1 MLEAGFACYPKLE
14 PDSKSMMKTK
24 LTLFVTVL
32 AATLFGMGCA
42 SPTASSST
50 SGSSENFDWKFAF
63 SEEQL
68 KGLGKIDF
76 KWSDELIPN
85 GDMQTTAKGFHDSY
99 GNAEPIKIVKNQ
111 ETEINDLVVK
121 NRKALAEFFTRV
133 FFNPSAGL
141 AAGDIILMQYTYLDN
156 LKDKKD
162 RLGGGPWA
170 SSTVISKGRY
180 NKRGFHNSYIHR
192 YLLFQVDERN
202 ERGDKL
208 HLGMGGSNV
217 SEGLR
222 IAYWSAR
229 KLITEDTDGD
239 GKNDAQEIL
248 ITGTLPR
255 IPNKFEPSPP
265 SSGQF
270 TK

>member
-1 MLEAGFACYPKLE
+1 
-14 PDSKSMMKTK
+14 MKTK

-32 AATLFGMGCA
+32 AAALFVGGCA
-42 SPTASSST
+42 TT
-50 SGSSENFDWKFAF
+50 QDWKAAF

-68 KGLGKIDF
+68 KELGKIDF

-99 GNAEPIKIVKNQ
+99 GYAEPIKIVKNQ
-111 ETEINDLVVK
+111 ETGINELIVK
-121 NRKALAEFFTRV
+121 NKESASGSYTRV
-133 FFNPSAGL
+133 FFKPLGGL
-141 AAGDIILMQYTYLDN
+141 PVGDIMLMQYVYLNN

-162 RLGGGPWA
+162 VLGGGPWTG
-170 SSTVISKGRY
+170 STVISKGRY

-192 YLLFQVDERN
+192 YILLQIDERN
-202 ERGDKL
+202 ERVPDKL
-208 HLGMGGSNV
+208 HLGIPAARV
-217 SEGLR
+217 PEGIH
-222 IAYWSAR
+222 IAHWSLR